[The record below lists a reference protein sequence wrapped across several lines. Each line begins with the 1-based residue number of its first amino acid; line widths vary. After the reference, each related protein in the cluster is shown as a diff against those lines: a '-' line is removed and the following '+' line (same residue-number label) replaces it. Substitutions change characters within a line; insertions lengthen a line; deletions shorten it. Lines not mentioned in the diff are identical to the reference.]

1 MAQISNYL
9 YSNINPYFNT
19 FQQKY
24 EFINIHPY
32 VKNKR
37 FSSNNIFSNYSLFDN
52 KTNESNLINKN
63 NDYNDNNTNINYYD
77 FGPYMN
83 IPLSYNSPKQKNYMN
98 KSSEQDLNMMK
109 LQLRCDL
116 IGQKINQIQNQVQN
130 FRESNS
136 KDDKKIL
143 KKNRTYGN
151 LNENKNLYRNK
162 NNRKYQENDN
172 EKKNFFKIPIPI
184 KKEVGLSDGF
194 RKKKNIN
201 NKRVHNI
208 SYINKN
214 ISNNYLIND
223 YINNNSNFRQSFF
236 FNTMNKP
243 IKNQSMKEN
252 NRETKYNK
260 NIINKINSN
269 PNILKQKD
277 NNIVKF
283 NNYVGDV
290 NFKNNYAPNPN
301 GRINKNINK
310 KTQLIRKNFSAQR
323 SKSNN
328 ISPNKNNL
336 IIKNRKQNGIN
347 TNINLEKSSNS
358 VAKYG
363 SFDQYFFND
372 NNYADNSYIKYID
385 TIKNNFNSINYNN
398 LEKIKYNSFNNSKII
413 ETNKIIKNNFVIQ
426 KGNNINIITKTNQKV
441 NQKKSY
447 SFNNKNYQIVNN
459 YNNSMDKN
467 KTFNL
472 IKDRKNK
479 NGIKAKNNSYKNN
492 NKNNNKINNQTQINN
507 NFNVNNNTNYYN
519 FNYNQNNNSNIKKNY
534 INKYKNIK
542 NNKVNNFK
550 SKNSIK
556 SLTQKNSQNEL
567 VRDNIE
573 ESSTNEYQR
582 FNHDYSNDDFVP
594 SSDMINSLN
603 NNINFEFIKKPS
615 IISENKIKTNIN
627 SKRKQTSNTNNFNY
641 KKLNKF

>member
-9 YSNINPYFNT
+9 YSNINPYLNSLKE
-19 FQQKY
+19 KY
-24 EFINIHPY
+24 ELNNIHPY

-52 KTNESNLINKN
+52 KTNELQNINTN
-63 NDYNDNNTNINYYD
+63 NNYNDNNTNINYYD

-83 IPLSYNSPKQKNYMN
+83 MPLSYELKKEKNYMN

-130 FRESNS
+130 FRESSS

-162 NNRKYQENDN
+162 INKKYEDN
-172 EKKNFFKIPIPI
+172 VYEQKNFFKIPIPR

-201 NKRVHNI
+201 SKRGHNI

-214 ISNNYLIND
+214 ISSNYLIND
-223 YINNNSNFRQSFF
+223 YSNKNGNFRQSFF

-243 IKNQSMKEN
+243 NKNKSINGN
-252 NRETKYNK
+252 NRETKNNK
-260 NIINKINSN
+260 IIINKISSN
-269 PNILKQKD
+269 PNILKQKN
-277 NNIVKF
+277 NNIVQF
-283 NNYVGDV
+283 NNYVVDD
-290 NFKNNYAPNPN
+290 
-301 GRINKNINK
+301 NINNNFVPNSNTNTNK
-310 KTQLIRKNFSAQR
+310 KSRLFRKNFSAQR

-347 TNINLEKSSNS
+347 QNINYQKSSNS

-398 LEKIKYNSFNNSKII
+398 LDNIKYNSFNNSKII
-413 ETNKIIKNNFVIQ
+413 EPNQIIKNNFVIQ
-426 KGNNINIITKTNQKV
+426 KGNNINIINKRPKTNQKSS
-441 NQKKSY
+441 NITTY
-447 SFNNKNYQIVNN
+447 NNKNYQIVNN
-459 YNNSMDKN
+459 YNKSFDKN
-467 KTFNL
+467 KAFNMV
-472 IKDRKNK
+472 KDRINK
-479 NGIKAKNNSYKNN
+479 KSIKGKTNSYKN
-492 NKNNNKINNQTQINN
+492 KGNKINNQKTQINN

-519 FNYNQNNNSNIKKNY
+519 FNYNQNTNNNNNNKPNY
-534 INKYKNIK
+534 MNKYKNMK
-542 NNKVNNFK
+542 NNKVINLA
-550 SKNSIK
+550 SKNNINSV
-556 SLTQKNSQNEL
+556 TQKNIQKDL
-567 VRDNIE
+567 LKDNNE
-573 ESSTNEYQR
+573 ESSTNEYLR
-582 FNHDYSNDDFVP
+582 VNHDYSNDDLMP
-594 SSDMINSLN
+594 PSDMFNSVN
-603 NNINFEFIKKPS
+603 NNINFELIKKPS
-615 IISENKIKTNIN
+615 INSENKMKTNIN
-627 SKRKQTSNTNNFNY
+627 SKRKKGLNPNNYNY
-641 KKLNKF
+641 KKLNKV